1 MLRVLLPMLISIT
14 SDMMEIFCK
23 HVKYCLYVL
32 YLSLSLFFLNVFS
45 RFYPSLFAVSWSLN
59 HRCLMCPRMTVFF
72 FSVFLLLHQSTMVQS
87 MLLVDTMVKN
97 IWSKFW
103 SHCILYFLLSVNYE
117 VQATESEGCNGAL
130 VALERWHDLDNF
142 RWGSLFLFFEV
153 TIIAYEHSYFYQ
165 VTIIFL
171 LYKGY

>member
-1 MLRVLLPMLISIT
+1 M
-14 SDMMEIFCK
+14 F
-23 HVKYCLYVL
+23 
-32 YLSLSLFFLNVFS
+32 SLSLFFFLNVFS

-59 HRCLMCPRMTVFF
+59 HCCLMCPRMTVFF

-87 MLLVDTMVKN
+87 MLLVDMMVKN

-103 SHCILYFLLSVNYE
+103 SHCILYFLLSVNYK